1 MIRVVLDTN
10 LFVSALLKPDSN
22 PDRIITLVRE
32 EKVLLLISDAI
43 CDEIT
48 RVLFYPKIRK
58 RLAASDEELQ
68 NFIKLLRTVAIVT
81 PGSLNLPLLAADPD
95 DTKYLIC
102 AVEGR
107 ADYIVSGDHHL
118 IDLVVYRGIRV
129 VTPAEFIEID
139 RGTLFSDRNT
149 YMKMLADASDV
160 APVSGDELK

>member
-58 RLAASDEELQ
+58 RLVASDEELQ

-81 PGSLNLPLLAADPD
+81 PGCLNLPLLAADPD

-118 IDLVVYRGIRV
+118 TDLVIYRGIRV
-129 VTPAEFIEID
+129 ITPTEFIQID
-139 RGTLFSDRNT
+139 RGSLSPDRDT
-149 YMKMLADASDV
+149 YVKMLADAPDV
-160 APVSGDELK
+160 APVIGDELE

>member
-1 MIRVVLDTN
+1 MIRIVLDTN

-22 PDRIITLVRE
+22 PDRIFNLVRE

-68 NFIKLLRTVAIVT
+68 NFVKLLRTVAIVT
-81 PGSLNLPLLAADPD
+81 PGNLNLPPLVADPD

-118 IDLVVYRGIRV
+118 TELVIYQGIRV
-129 VTPAEFIEID
+129 VTPAEFILIVH
-139 RGTLFSDRNT
+139 G
-149 YMKMLADASDV
+149 
-160 APVSGDELK
+160 GQ

>member
-22 PDRIITLVRE
+22 PDKIIKLVRE

-43 CDEIT
+43 CNEII

-58 RLAASDEELQ
+58 RLAVSDEELQ
-68 NFIKLLRTVAIVT
+68 NFAKLIRTVAIVT
-81 PGSLNLPLLAADPD
+81 PGALNLPPLAADPD

-107 ADYIVSGDHHL
+107 ADYIVSGDNHL
-118 IDLVVYRGIRV
+118 TDLVIFQGIRIV
-129 VTPAEFIEID
+129 PPAEFLQL
-139 RGTLFSDRNT
+139 TLS
-149 YMKMLADASDV
+149 L
-160 APVSGDELK
+160 

>member
-10 LFVSALLKPDSN
+10 LIVSALLKPDSN
-22 PDRIITLVRE
+22 PDRIVNLVRE

-58 RLAASDEELQ
+58 RLTASDEELQ
-68 NFIKLLRTVAIVT
+68 NFVKLLRTVAIVT
-81 PGSLNLPLLAADPD
+81 PGLLNLPQLATDPD

-102 AVEGR
+102 AVEGH

-118 IDLVVYRGIRV
+118 TDLVIYQGIRV
-129 VTPAEFIEID
+129 VTPAEFIQNHS
-139 RGTLFSDRNT
+139 TPYFFNQLS
-149 YMKMLADASDV
+149 SV
-160 APVSGDELK
+160 